1 MIQFRSPEERAAMRQ
16 QRKIRKAM
24 RQGVDTSRIQNVGGE
39 YGGSLTTQEQM
50 DATSGKEKIASNIQ
64 NIGISTAT
72 QLATGGFGKVLANP
86 LSSKL
91 ASSDFIQNLTPDP
104 LKQAKAVE
112 KIISKTQDVINK
124 VPRAIGQLVNG
135 DESRLMAPSVM
146 EMIGVAKDYGA
157 ENFGVNPEDEK
168 VTTPS
173 GPEYGFFD
181 PNGLY

>member
-1 MIQFRSPEERAAMRQ
+1 MIQFRSPEERAAMRKK
-16 QRKIRKAM
+16 RKIRKAM
-24 RQGVDTSRIQNVGGE
+24 SKGVDTSRIQGE

-72 QLATGGFGKVLANP
+72 QLATGGFGKIIANP

-112 KIISKTQDVINK
+112 KIVSKTQDFINK
-124 VPRAIGQLVNG
+124 VPRAIGQLVDG

-181 PNGLY
+181 PNGLD